1 LAVDYRVIAPQL
13 PIDYQP
19 NRRRSGV
26 RSIAALTD
34 YVADFLTQS
43 ALPHFVVCGN
53 SLGGLI
59 SIEICLRYPE
69 RVRGLV
75 LAGSAGLYER
85 SFVNGVRPRPT
96 REFVRTVV
104 SDIFHDPAMVTDELV
119 EEWYQA
125 IQDRDFVRFVLGVS
139 RATRDRTLTDELRQL
154 KLPTL
159 IIWGRNDKVTPPA
172 VAESFRSQI
181 DRAELRFVDNC
192 GHAPNFENPALFS
205 EMLQEF
211 LPTCFSGDSR
221 MISQWPSTADVATPV
236 VQP

>member
-1 LAVDYRVIAPQL
+1 MVNKQQHSESRSKNSRFRFVTMGSGDRVVVFLHGLFGTPEHWRHIMGDLAVDYRVIAPQL

-139 RATRDRTLTDELRQL
+139 RATRER
-154 KLPTL
+154 
-159 IIWGRNDKVTPPA
+159 
-172 VAESFRSQI
+172 
-181 DRAELRFVDNC
+181 
-192 GHAPNFENPALFS
+192 
-205 EMLQEF
+205 
-211 LPTCFSGDSR
+211 
-221 MISQWPSTADVATPV
+221 
-236 VQP
+236 